1 MRYTG
6 GIPLSPRELLSG
18 SVRPLP
24 TNEPDSGKSGTCRA
38 KETVRPAFWDIKIA
52 GFRIVFVLKATLCLL
67 LEFVRIVLC
76 LKGNT
81 KTDNEGDNEV
91 VNSHNLNF
99 NVRQIYAFLCNR
111 EYENVRFLSQE
122 PRVLEFSRL
131 LFVRRSGSISRFRQE
146 IIIKMTIWER

>member
-1 MRYTG
+1 MFLICHYLAH
-6 GIPLSPRELLSG
+6 LSAEDRTL
-18 SVRPLP
+18 
-24 TNEPDSGKSGTCRA
+24 PDSSSRGDRGMPPVYRIRLPRYFSFIC
-38 KETVRPAFWDIKIA
+38 VILVCLDIKIA

-99 NVRQIYAFLCNR
+99 NVRQIY
-111 EYENVRFLSQE
+111 
-122 PRVLEFSRL
+122 
-131 LFVRRSGSISRFRQE
+131 
-146 IIIKMTIWER
+146 

>member
-1 MRYTG
+1 M
-6 GIPLSPRELLSG
+6 PE
-18 SVRPLP
+18 
-24 TNEPDSGKSGTCRA
+24 GKH
-38 KETVRPAFWDIKIA
+38 
-52 GFRIVFVLKATLCLL
+52 
-67 LEFVRIVLC
+67 
-76 LKGNT
+76 

-99 NVRQIYAFLCNR
+99 NVRQIYVFLCNR
-111 EYENVRFLSQE
+111 KYENVRFLSQE

>member
-1 MRYTG
+1 M
-6 GIPLSPRELLSG
+6 
-18 SVRPLP
+18 
-24 TNEPDSGKSGTCRA
+24 
-38 KETVRPAFWDIKIA
+38 
-52 GFRIVFVLKATLCLL
+52 